1 MEFDDIYNNIKE
13 KDIDIE
19 NFIMNDFSDLNDL
32 ENNDDLFKT
41 KITKKNNNNKIN
53 KNLHLFT
60 VTKLNEKK
68 SQKTNKINN
77 KDNFFINNSDT
88 NSILSTNVNF
98 KENESILS
106 SKYFL
111 NLSERMKIKK
121 EKAKLLLDK
130 KTNREHNSISLIENN
145 KKISKKELK
154 MLRNRLSAQK
164 SRDRKKKEFDKLK
177 QLTEDLINENNI
189 LKNKIK
195 NNENKFYQI
204 NNTFQYLCK
213 DCKEIIKKHNNQDN
227 LININDNSIFN
238 KNNLSFKNKCTLI
251 TGLLTII
258 CLLGTFFTNYEN
270 NNINNKRILQQHFIE
285 LNKYNLNNNNK
296 FNYKKEFNNNNNNNN
311 KILPF
316 KIEKDYSIRNKNN
329 INNNNKYLTHNSM
342 VPINYPLEE
351 YYENNNHIDK
361 QNNINLP
368 TLFCT
373 DFYLGKNSSDEF
385 FNTIYNNNNQIKN
398 SISQFNLN
406 IEQQPKLS
414 FNGTDAIIK
423 LIVPSD
429 YNNLIQKNIRKNN
442 KEYFKLSCKII
453 DIIKEY
459 R

>member
-1 MEFDDIYNNIKE
+1 MSVNIMEFDEIYNNIKE

-19 NFIMNDFSDLNDL
+19 NFIINDFSDLNDL

-41 KITKKNNNNKIN
+41 KITKNNNNNNK

-60 VTKLNEKK
+60 VTKLHEKK
-68 SQKTNKINN
+68 SPKKNKNN
-77 KDNFFINNSDT
+77 NIIINNSDT

-121 EKAKLLLDK
+121 EKAKILLDK

-177 QLTEDLINENNI
+177 QLTEDLINENKM
-189 LKNKIK
+189 LKNTIK
-195 NNENKFYQI
+195 NNENKFY
-204 NNTFQYLCK
+204 NTFQYLCN
-213 DCKEIIKKHNNQDN
+213 DCKEIMKKHNNQEN
-227 LININDNSIFN
+227 LLNINDNSIYN
-238 KNNLSFKNKCTLI
+238 KNNFSFKNKCTLI

-258 CLLGTFFTNYEN
+258 CLLGTFFSNYEN
-270 NNINNKRILQQHFIE
+270 NNVNNKRILQQHFIE
-285 LNKYNLNNNNK
+285 LNKYNLNNNNQ
-296 FNYKKEFNNNNNNNN
+296 FNYKKEFNNDNNNNNN

-316 KIEKDYSIRNKNN
+316 KIEKDFSIRNKNN
-329 INNNNKYLTHNSM
+329 INNNNNKYLTHNSM

-351 YYENNNHIDK
+351 YYENNNHLDK
-361 QNNINLP
+361 QNNIHFP

-406 IEQQPKLS
+406 IDQQPKLS

>member
-1 MEFDDIYNNIKE
+1 MSVNIIEYDDNYNNIKE

-19 NFIMNDFSDLNDL
+19 NFIINDFSDLNDL
-32 ENNDDLFKT
+32 DNNDDLFKT
-41 KITKKNNNNKIN
+41 KTNKIN

-60 VTKLNEKK
+60 VTKFNEKN
-68 SQKTNKINN
+68 SLKINKLKN
-77 KDNFFINNSDT
+77 KNNNNINNSDT
-88 NSILSTNVNF
+88 NSILSTNINY

-121 EKAKLLLDK
+121 EKAKILLDK
-130 KTNREHNSISLIENN
+130 KTNRNEHNSISLIENN

-213 DCKEIIKKHNNQDN
+213 DCKEIIKKHNNEEN
-227 LININDNSIFN
+227 FININDNCINN

-258 CLLGTFFTNYEN
+258 CLLGTYFTNYEN

-285 LNKYNLNNNNK
+285 LNKYNLNNNNNNN
-296 FNYKKEFNNNNNNNN
+296 FNYKKELNDNN

-316 KIEKDYSIRNKNN
+316 KIEKDYSIRNKKNN
-329 INNNNKYLTHNSM
+329 NNNNNNKYLTHNSM

-351 YYENNNHIDK
+351 YYENNNHLDK

-429 YNNLIQKNIRKNN
+429 YNNLIQKNIRKHN